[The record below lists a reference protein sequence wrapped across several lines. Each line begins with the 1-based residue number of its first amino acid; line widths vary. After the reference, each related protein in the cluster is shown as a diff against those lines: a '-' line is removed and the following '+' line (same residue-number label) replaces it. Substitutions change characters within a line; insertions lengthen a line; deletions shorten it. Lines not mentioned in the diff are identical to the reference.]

1 MSSITTM
8 GGTELDLSNIL
19 KSHNKADYMS
29 CTWDSSNFHPDAHG
43 TLWTLNPA
51 TYGATS
57 PQGSARS
64 QTKTGQFYFVQVAP
78 RLFVADRLIPRIS
91 WNSI

>member
-1 MSSITTM
+1 MSSITTI

-43 TLWTLNPA
+43 TL
-51 TYGATS
+51 
-57 PQGSARS
+57 
-64 QTKTGQFYFVQVAP
+64 
-78 RLFVADRLIPRIS
+78 
-91 WNSI
+91 